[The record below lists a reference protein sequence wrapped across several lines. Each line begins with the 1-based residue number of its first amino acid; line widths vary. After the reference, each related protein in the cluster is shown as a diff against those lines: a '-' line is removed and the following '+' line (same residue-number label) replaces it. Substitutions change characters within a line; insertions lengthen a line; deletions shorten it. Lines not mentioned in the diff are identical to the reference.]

1 MPGFHAE
8 PVGKAPCRSA
18 ERRRCSNGYKF
29 AFGKL
34 AKTTAKAQVIASSL
48 CELVAPRC
56 EAGGCPHSK
65 SVFYFHG
72 PQTSCMAME
81 RGTLFFVRPMLPK
94 GGGGIPAV
102 PN

>member
-34 AKTTAKAQVIASSL
+34 AKITAKAQVIASSL

-56 EAGGCPHSK
+56 GAGGCPHSK
-65 SVFYFHG
+65 SVYISMG
-72 PQTSCMAME
+72 RRQAAWPWKVE
-81 RGTLFFVRPMLPK
+81 RFFREAKPSPR
-94 GGGGIPAV
+94 
-102 PN
+102 